1 MSQNTA
7 AVALLL
13 LAFVMANLPFLT
25 DRLFT
30 VWRMGR
36 SKSLAVRLGEL
47 LVFYFLVGGFGLWL
61 EQRSG
66 QIVPQGWEFYAITA
80 ALFATFAFPGFV
92 FRYLMR
98 RG

>member
-30 VWRMGR
+30 VWRMAR
-36 SKSLAVRLGEL
+36 PKSSRCGWANCWCS
-47 LVFYFLVGGFGLWL
+47 YFLVGGFGLWL